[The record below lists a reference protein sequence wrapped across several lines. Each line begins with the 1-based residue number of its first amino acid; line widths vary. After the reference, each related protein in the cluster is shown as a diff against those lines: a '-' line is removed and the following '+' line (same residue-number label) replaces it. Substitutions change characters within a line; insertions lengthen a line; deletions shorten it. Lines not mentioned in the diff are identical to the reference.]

1 MPKLGLEQA
10 DQLLL
15 CQALC
20 LQMPER
26 LSRPAL
32 TLLLLVG
39 QAGLLAAKLGLNCL
53 RGDTRG
59 HAWPQTPYLFACRA
73 GGPAGPK
80 ARLELRGGQ
89 RLSCSGQD
97 AGSRGH
103 HGYLW

>member
-59 HAWPQTPYLFACRA
+59 HAWPQTPYLFCLQGRRACR
-73 GGPAGPK
+73 P
-80 ARLELRGGQ
+80 Q
-89 RLSCSGQD
+89 S
-97 AGSRGH
+97 
-103 HGYLW
+103 